1 VGLGRSIDAEGAQ
14 AGNSRAPSFCTA
26 ICTGFMLED
35 VQPDFGLAAEPQQV
49 VGVTIVGV
57 LSLV

>member
-1 VGLGRSIDAEGAQ
+1 
-14 AGNSRAPSFCTA
+14 
-26 ICTGFMLED
+26 MLED